1 MRSSSTR
8 SLARHGRRAVAGTLA
23 LALTLGVAACGG
35 NDNESSGSAGASTS
49 AGEPAKGALPTRPV
63 AGRPEPA
70 RRSDEKVRIAM
81 VGFANNPYWVA
92 VQQGVESANNVLK
105 DYNGEVDWIVAGST
119 IDVPT
124 VNASLN
130 AAASQGYDGVGFFIA
145 GDGNC
150 PTIRALTAKGMAV
163 GAYNTLFDCVEK
175 SGGVINYAQEQY
187 EAGVASA
194 RQLIEANGDRGGKV
208 GIIVSQF
215 TAPGSEQRRRGFIDG
230 LRGSKIEVVGDG
242 VEAVDSAGRTFNA
255 AKDYLTANPDLV
267 AIYCTAGGPFGAA
280 QAVAA
285 ARKQDQVKVIGYD
298 FTPENIKAIRD
309 GSMYGVTGQDEF
321 GQGYNVAMALFNKV
335 VADEDQDSVLQPAVA
350 PFMTR
355 ENVDELDPSKL
366 PVGTV
371 PGDS

>member
-1 MRSSSTR
+1 MG
-8 SLARHGRRAVAGTLA
+8 RHGRRALAGTVAIA
-23 LALTLGVAACGG
+23 LAFGAAACGG
-35 NDNESSGSAGASTS
+35 DDNDSDSASSGSTS
-49 AGEPAKGALPTRPV
+49 AAGEPAKGALPTRPV
-63 AGRPEPA
+63 EGRPAPA
-70 RRSDEKVRIAM
+70 RRADEKTRIAM
-81 VGFANNPYWVA
+81 IGFANNPYWVA
-92 VQQGVESANNVLK
+92 VQQGADAANSVLA
-105 DYNGEVDWIVAGST
+105 DYNGEVDWIVGGST

-124 VNASLN
+124 VNAALN
-130 AAASQGYDGVGFFIA
+130 AASSQGYDGVGFFIA

-150 PTIRALTAKGMAV
+150 PTVRALTAKGMAV
-163 GAYNTLFDCVEK
+163 GAYNTLFDCVEE

-187 EAGVASA
+187 EAGIASA
-194 RQLIEANGDRGGKV
+194 RELIEAQGDRGGTV

-230 LRGSKIEVVGDG
+230 LRGSNLEVVGEG

-255 AKDYLTANPDLV
+255 ARDYITANPDLV
-267 AIYCTAGGPFGAA
+267 AIYATAGGPFGAA

-285 ARKQDQVKVIGYD
+285 ARKQDQIKVIGYD
-298 FTPENIKAIRD
+298 FTPENIRAIRD

-321 GQGYNVAMALFNKV
+321 GQGYNVAMALFNKA
-335 VADEDQDSVLQPAVA
+335 VADEDQDPVMQPAIS

-355 ENVDELDPSKL
+355 ENVDQLDPAEQ